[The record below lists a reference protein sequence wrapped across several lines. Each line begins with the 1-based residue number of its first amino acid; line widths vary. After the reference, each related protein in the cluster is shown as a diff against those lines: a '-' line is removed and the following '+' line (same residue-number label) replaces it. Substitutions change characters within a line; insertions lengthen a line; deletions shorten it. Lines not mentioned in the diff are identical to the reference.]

1 MAQISNRANG
11 MTQSRLTVSKCHNLV
26 HGVKDDRMFK
36 HAVVVKLAKIFH
48 LCDAPLVEPVIV
60 LLETK
65 SHRLD
70 YVVNHLHH
78 KCRMIA
84 IERAEQDTEEVDAP
98 ILDLSRL

>member
-1 MAQISNRANG
+1 MAQISNGTNG
-11 MTQSRLTVSKCHNLV
+11 ITPSRLTVSKCHNPV

-48 LCDAPLVEPVIV
+48 FCDTPLVEPVIV

-70 YVVNHLHH
+70 YVVDHLDH
-78 KCRMIA
+78 KRRVIA